1 MRLFDDR
8 KHIDSCV
15 IWLFN
20 ALFATKV
27 PPWYMMTGLSSQK
40 KDIEDPSVSSTVM
53 YLDSACKSKAIQ
65 VSDKI
70 VINRFIIKLVYPI
83 KFSLFDRT

>member
-1 MRLFDDR
+1 MFDDR

-27 PPWYMMTGLSSQK
+27 PLWYEMTGLSSKK
-40 KDIEDPSVSSTVM
+40 KDIDDLSVSSTVM
-53 YLDSACKSKAIQ
+53 YWDSVCKSKAIQ

-70 VINRFIIKLVYPI
+70 VINRFIIKLVLPY
-83 KFSLFDRT
+83 

>member
-27 PPWYMMTGLSSQK
+27 PLWYEMTGLSSKK
-40 KDIEDPSVSSTVM
+40 KDIDDLSVSSTVM
-53 YLDSACKSKAIQ
+53 YWDSACKSKAIQ

-70 VINRFIIKLVYPI
+70 VINRFIIKLVLPY
-83 KFSLFDRT
+83 

>member
-1 MRLFDDR
+1 LFDDR

-27 PPWYMMTGLSSQK
+27 PLWYEMTGLSSKK
-40 KDIEDPSVSSTVM
+40 KDIDDPSVFSTVM
-53 YLDSACKSKAIQ
+53 YWDSVCKSKAIQ

-70 VINRFIIKLVYPI
+70 VINRFIIKLVLPY
-83 KFSLFDRT
+83 